1 MTTEEY
7 FKPKINWKLYNQMMD
22 NLLKFE
28 DDGNDFGVQLL
39 YSISGNWQETSVIY
53 SYNTD
58 TGDFWYEYI
67 GDEKFINRMLEKTYN
82 LVKKYGMFIRIRID
96 RGLELRKVINSVT
109 NSNIELVY
117 PTDPNDI
124 SRNAMNTLYFR
135 MI

>member
-7 FKPKINWKLYNQMMD
+7 FKPKINWKIYNQMMD

-39 YSISGNWQETSVIY
+39 YSISGNWHETSVIY

-96 RGLELRKVINSVT
+96 SGLELRKVIDSVT

-124 SRNAMNTLYFR
+124 SRNVMNTLYFK